1 MTDYYKLLN
10 ESKALYEIHPSSK
23 LYNSAYWKGVKDG
36 VLKLLRL
43 IKAKEIE
50 EVVKDEIWINIEGT

>member
-50 EVVKDEIWINIEGT
+50 EVVKDEI